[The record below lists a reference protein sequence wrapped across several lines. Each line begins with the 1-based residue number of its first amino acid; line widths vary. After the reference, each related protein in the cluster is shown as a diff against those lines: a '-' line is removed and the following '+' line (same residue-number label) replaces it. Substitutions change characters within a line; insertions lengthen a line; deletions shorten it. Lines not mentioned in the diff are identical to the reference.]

1 LEDFDKDKDLLRF
14 TGGEIVCRVLLI
26 ILQLYFGIYEMIQ
39 LFGKGLTYFL
49 DFWNVFDCAS
59 FILNTLLVVN
69 HLGEFELFEK
79 NTIVVLCFVSMTI
92 MWMKLFQWF
101 RLFDSTSF
109 YMRLIQETLWSI
121 RYFFLIYVVTNL
133 MFANATYILNHT
145 RTDENQIN
153 TRAFNNQISDAI
165 LSQYMVSL
173 GDFSIAANF
182 NDGEFGVLL
191 WIILLLGS
199 FISMLTILN
208 MLIAIMGDTFDA
220 VSERSVQA
228 SLREKINILNDFV
241 WVVGLSSSA
250 SNDRKFFFAATPLE
264 VGDDDGA
271 WEGKVGAI
279 KSALTEGLNE

>member
-92 MWMKLFQWF
+92 MWMKLFQRF